1 MRLLNK
7 GQAGFMVAASV
18 VFALFLCCCGGAAAQ
33 AGVEVADGGAKNVG
47 APFNKDVAT
56 VGKIEEDDTE
66 YVPLCEYYPIYPR
79 CGDQPGN
86 WWIYT
91 PGGYGIGTEFQTSEN
106 VTGWGVG
113 FADEGHFTYY
123 QNFFRVV
130 VGWEAEHPPSEVLIC
145 PAMVPLGEVIQ
156 GRTLVDGLVVHRDSL
171 GGLLQRFITKVEPL
185 TLDDFDEFLRDEDD
199 CLGFVDPG
207 TNRLIYALAKGIGP
221 VLAYLTEP
229 LEPLMSSVPWK
240 PRTYIMLYEA
250 HIIGN
255 RSCPGQTDETLLC
268 GGGGEGEGE
277 PIVNVIVPDVVGQLR
292 DAARTAIAG
301 ARLTVGAVTLVFHA
315 TVPEGVVI
323 SQFPPAGVEV
333 AEGTAVSVVVSLG
346 VHMVTVPDVVGQA
359 QGPAVDAIRGAEL
372 AVGGVTGQAHATIPA
387 GVVISQEPGAG
398 ARVAPGTAVALV
410 VSLGL
415 QPVNVPDVV
424 GLELAV
430 ASATLSSGSLST
442 GLVSELHHASAPAG
456 RVISQNPAAGAR
468 VMPGTGVALV
478 VSKGPQPV
486 VVPNVVGRGRATAAG
501 VIGDAALTVGEV
513 SERYH
518 ETVAVGLVISQ
529 NPAAGTM
536 VPPGTA
542 VSFAASIGPPPVTV
556 PDVAGQAESAASGM
570 IVGAGLTVGSVTG
583 QSHATVPAG
592 RVISQ
597 YPAAGASAVS
607 GSLVALVVST
617 GPQLVTVPNV
627 AGRPQAEAQ
636 NTVTGAGLS
645 MGTVTGQ
652 CSDTAAYGVV
662 IGQTPAA
669 GTEVAAGTAVNLAVS
684 TGVSCETVWLG
695 GIEGNLSPPP
705 GVAQTYTVIGA
716 GSSAGHPVEYQF
728 SFNDGTAA
736 SPWSASPS
744 VSHIFVTSGLFK
756 LTARVRCASHPLLTA
771 TGVWEIRALSADKEG
786 CGCGCTKSDFSPDGL
801 KNRLGDLFL
810 AGLALGLL
818 AAGRV
823 RRP

>member
-1 MRLLNK
+1 MTK
-7 GQAGFMVAASV
+7 VG
-18 VFALFLCCCGGAAAQ
+18 
-33 AGVEVADGGAKNVG
+33 EIEDG
-47 APFNKDVAT
+47 
-56 VGKIEEDDTE
+56 DTE
-66 YVPLCEYYPIYPR
+66 YAPMCEYYPI
-79 CGDQPGN
+79 CPGN
-86 WWIYT
+86 YWAHT
-91 PGGYGIGTEFQTSEN
+91 PGGYGIGREFQLYEG
-106 VTGWGVG
+106 VTGWALGPGGYLVYRQG
-113 FADEGHFTYY
+113 YLSVY
-123 QNFFRVV
+123 
-130 VGWEAEHPPSEVLIC
+130 VGWEATHPPMEIRVC
-145 PAMVPLGEVIQ
+145 PELVPLGEPIQ
-156 GRTLVDGLVVHRDSL
+156 ETLVAGLVVYRDSL
-171 GGLLQRFITKVEPL
+171 GGLLERFKTTSPPL
-185 TLDDFDEFLRDEDD
+185 TPESFNAVSPEQED
-199 CLGFVDPG
+199 CLGFVEPES
-207 TNRLIYALAKGIGP
+207 NRLVYALVRNLGP
-221 VLAYLTEP
+221 VLAYLTPP
-229 LEPLMSSVPWK
+229 LVPLMTSVDWAPD
-240 PRTYIMLYEA
+240 TYVFLESAQIA
-250 HIIGN
+250 GN
-255 RSCPGQTDETLLC
+255 RSCPGGAE
-268 GGGGEGEGE
+268 GEGEGE

-301 ARLTVGAVTLVFHA
+301 ARLTVGAVTEVFHA

-359 QGPAVDAIRGAEL
+359 QGPAADAIRGAEL

-556 PDVAGQAESAASGM
+556 PDVAGQSESAASGM

-669 GTEVAAGTAVNLAVS
+669 
-684 TGVSCETVWLG
+684 
-695 GIEGNLSPPP
+695 
-705 GVAQTYTVIGA
+705 
-716 GSSAGHPVEYQF
+716 
-728 SFNDGTAA
+728 
-736 SPWSASPS
+736 
-744 VSHIFVTSGLFK
+744 
-756 LTARVRCASHPLLTA
+756 
-771 TGVWEIRALSADKEG
+771 
-786 CGCGCTKSDFSPDGL
+786 
-801 KNRLGDLFL
+801 
-810 AGLALGLL
+810 
-818 AAGRV
+818 
-823 RRP
+823 